1 MNIRDVFIKLGY
13 EPGIKIPET
22 LQGAVWRVSK
32 TPVIK
37 FTNKSLHKHS
47 TAIVN
52 GKAYRVKEN
61 ILVEQSILKYLSAQN
76 NCPSSI
82 VKFKQFAESNTNYY
96 RLFDMTNGTYGSK
109 YYLTEF
115 KTGRR
120 GECILKFSPYKKKNE
135 RCIHVL
141 NDILPEQGIIKR
153 ICGHY
158 GHKYFSY
165 KKENERYDETVTYKQ
180 QYSSIK
186 IPRDVCDK
194 ISNQIKEKIHYLYS
208 HILKSTTLNENNE
221 FIIQNDK
228 TIRIFNCG
236 FHHKITNE
244 TLYLVAEPFNQFNY
258 QWKVMKNIFT
268 ANDIMNEFNITADK
282 LPNSYDSNPD
292 VKIQLSK
299 QKDII
304 NLLTHQFAQFM
315 IKSVPWNKRD

>member
-13 EPGIKIPET
+13 EPGTKITET
-22 LQGAVWRVSK
+22 LQGAVWQVSK
-32 TPVIK
+32 TPQTAVIK
-37 FTNKSLHKHS
+37 ITNKMLHKRP

-52 GKAYRVKEN
+52 GKAYCVHEDIVTEK
-61 ILVEQSILKYLSAQN
+61 SILKYLSAQN

-96 RLFDMTNGTYGSK
+96 RLFDMINGTYTYGSK

-194 ISNQIKEKIHYLYS
+194 ISNQIKENIPHLYS
-208 HILKSTTLNENNE
+208 HILKSTTLNEHKNG
-221 FIIQNDK
+221 K
-228 TIRIFNCG
+228 TIQIFNCG
-236 FHHKITNE
+236 FHHKVTNE
-244 TLYLVAEPFNQFNY
+244 PLYLAAEPYTQFNY
-258 QWKVMKNIFT
+258 KWIIMKN
-268 ANDIMNEFNITADK
+268 
-282 LPNSYDSNPD
+282 
-292 VKIQLSK
+292 
-299 QKDII
+299 
-304 NLLTHQFAQFM
+304 
-315 IKSVPWNKRD
+315 